1 MNRKGIILAGG
12 TGSRLFPITL
22 GISKQLLPIYNKPMI
37 YYPITTLIELGIKDI
52 LLITNQ
58 IYLNNYKNILKDG
71 KHLGLNISYKI
82 QNKPNGLAEA
92 LILADDFLNGSPSV
106 LILGDNLFY
115 LNEKNIFKKL
125 KKNTGAQILLYKVSN
140 PEDYG
145 VAKIK
150 KNKIL
155 DIVEKP
161 KKFVSN
167 YAVTGIYFYDKFAPK
182 YAKKLTPS
190 KRGELEIT
198 DLNKIYLKKN
208 LLNYYILEE
217 GSAWLDTGSH
227 DSLSYASDF
236 VRTLEKRQGILV
248 GSLELASIKNKLVNK
263 DKMIKYIK
271 KFSSDYF
278 KSLKKQVEEG
288 DF

>member
-125 KKNTGAQILLYKVSN
+125 KKNTGAQILLYKV
-140 PEDYG
+140 
-145 VAKIK
+145 
-150 KNKIL
+150 
-155 DIVEKP
+155 
-161 KKFVSN
+161 
-167 YAVTGIYFYDKFAPK
+167 
-182 YAKKLTPS
+182 
-190 KRGELEIT
+190 
-198 DLNKIYLKKN
+198 
-208 LLNYYILEE
+208 
-217 GSAWLDTGSH
+217 
-227 DSLSYASDF
+227 
-236 VRTLEKRQGILV
+236 
-248 GSLELASIKNKLVNK
+248 
-263 DKMIKYIK
+263 
-271 KFSSDYF
+271 
-278 KSLKKQVEEG
+278 
-288 DF
+288 

>member
-1 MNRKGIILAGG
+1 
-12 TGSRLFPITL
+12 
-22 GISKQLLPIYNKPMI
+22 MI

-115 LNEKNIFKKL
+115 LNEKNIIKKS

-150 KNKIL
+150 KK
-155 DIVEKP
+155 
-161 KKFVSN
+161 
-167 YAVTGIYFYDKFAPK
+167 
-182 YAKKLTPS
+182 
-190 KRGELEIT
+190 
-198 DLNKIYLKKN
+198 
-208 LLNYYILEE
+208 
-217 GSAWLDTGSH
+217 
-227 DSLSYASDF
+227 
-236 VRTLEKRQGILV
+236 
-248 GSLELASIKNKLVNK
+248 
-263 DKMIKYIK
+263 
-271 KFSSDYF
+271 
-278 KSLKKQVEEG
+278 
-288 DF
+288 